1 MRFLEARATQGAAGR
16 ITDGNRILSFEIQ
29 LREQDGSWLWITV
42 QLPDKGWG
50 LDKAREAAEAI
61 ALLRSNGV
69 VI

>member
-1 MRFLEARATQGAAGR
+1 MT
-16 ITDGNRILSFEIQ
+16 SFEIE
-29 LREQDGSWLWITV
+29 LREQDGSYFWLTV

-61 ALLRSNGV
+61 ALLRGNGV